1 MNTHLVAKRFC
12 SLLLACWILGGCGG
26 ANGDEVQ
33 VAETRSDGAKL
44 TSEDKEAAAFVRGK
58 LAEHWVKSADGWTT
72 QFQAYNVLGELMPGA
87 TPTLLY
93 KQYREMRFTM
103 APATLTEAMKLNGSD
118 YRAEVAFK
126 SSPVR
131 YYRTEASYD
140 APQGWSNWKDEYLE
154 NLAVERRNG
163 KWIISDANYFE
174 GILPTGPIPSGSG
187 Q

>member
-1 MNTHLVAKRFC
+1 MNTQIRMKRHPKGMVTPEDFEITKADLPELKDGEALVRNQYL
-12 SLLLACWILGGCGG
+12 SLDPYMRPRMDPIRSY
-26 ANGDEVQ
+26 
-33 VAETRSDGAKL
+33 AEPLKP
-44 TSEDKEAAAFVRGK
+44 
-58 LAEHWVKSADGWTT
+58 
-72 QFQAYNVLGELMPGA
+72 GELMPGG

-126 SSPVR
+126 SAPVR
-131 YYRTEASYD
+131 YFRTEATYD
-140 APQGWSNWKDEYLE
+140 APQGWSNWKDDFLE

-174 GILPTGPIPSGSG
+174 GILPTGPIPGSSG